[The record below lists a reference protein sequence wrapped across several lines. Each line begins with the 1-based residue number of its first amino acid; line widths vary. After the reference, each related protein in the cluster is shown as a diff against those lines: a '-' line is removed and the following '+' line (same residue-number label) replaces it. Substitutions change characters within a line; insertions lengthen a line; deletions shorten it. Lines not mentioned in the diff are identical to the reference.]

1 MPETSLADRLKQTH
15 PTYAKFAKDWEF
27 YADSYEGGSAYAG
40 KEEYLF
46 RHPRETDEDYTERLC
61 RATYLNLVK
70 KQVDIYAA
78 FIFKDEITRIS
89 KDPEFLEFEQ
99 NADRKGTP
107 LSQVMSDQVGKFG
120 MVMGHTVTIVDL
132 PRHASNSK
140 TRRDDKELGIR
151 PYVCVYTPSEV
162 KDWAIDGD
170 GNYRWLRV
178 EEDAPDESSW
188 NGERGEAKKL
198 YRTWTRDEWYV
209 HDQEGREIDA
219 GKHELKEVPAVFT
232 PIQEH
237 LRHMDVGQS
246 VVSDSA
252 PLARAIYNY
261 HSVLDEALYRQGF
274 NILAIPVGEKSGVPG
289 KPDSATRVATT
300 IGTSK
305 GIKYP
310 AGSNPPSYITPPSD
324 PAEVL
329 MKRIEDAK
337 REFIEL
343 AKLQDRK
350 QNSGEASGV
359 ARAYE
364 FHESNS
370 TFAKIAKNLED
381 GEKKIIRLFYK
392 WQGRKDAD
400 IPVTVSYPTDFNV
413 ATLADMLDE
422 SIALLEVN
430 ASPTFNRLVKKRVVE
445 EAFPKLD
452 DKTRKVIDEEIDT
465 ALSEDAL
472 AREVAK
478 RLAEE
483 QAARDANAD
492 ATP

>member
-1 MPETSLADRLKQTH
+1 MPDSSLAERLKQTH
-15 PTYAKFAKDWEF
+15 PTYAKFASDWQF
-27 YADSYEGGSAYAG
+27 FADSYEGGSAYTNNGA
-40 KEEYLF
+40 YLF
-46 RHPRETDEDYTERLC
+46 RHPRETDDDYAERLN
-61 RATYLNLVK
+61 RAVYLNLVK

-78 FIFKDEITRIS
+78 FIFKDEISRIS

-107 LSQVMSDQVGKFG
+107 LSQVMSDQLGKFG

-132 PRHASNSK
+132 PRIASAAK
-140 TRRDDKELGIR
+140 TRRQDKELGIR
-151 PYVCVYTPSEV
+151 PYVSVYTPAEV

-178 EEDAPDESSW
+178 EEDAPDASEW
-188 NGERGEAKKL
+188 NGERKEPSKI
-198 YRTWTRDEWYV
+198 YRTWTREEWFV
-209 HDQEGREIDA
+209 HDDQGNQIDA
-219 GKHELKEVPAVFT
+219 GKHDLKEVPAVFT

-246 VVSDSA
+246 VVSDTA

-274 NILAIPVGEKSGVPG
+274 NILAIPVAEKSNVPG
-289 KPDSATRVATT
+289 KTDAATRVATT
-300 IGTSK
+300 LGTNK
-305 GIKYP
+305 GIRYP
-310 AGSNPPSYITPPSD
+310 AGSSPPSYITPPSD

-329 MKRIEDAK
+329 MERIESAK

-350 QNSGEASGV
+350 QNGSEASGV

-392 WQGRKDAD
+392 WQGKAEKDID
-400 IPVTVSYPTDFNV
+400 VSVTYPTDFNV
-413 ATLADMLDE
+413 ETLADMLDE
-422 SIALLEVN
+422 SIGLLSVN
-430 ASPTFNRLVKKRVVE
+430 ASPTFNKLVKKRVVE
-445 EAFPKLD
+445 TAFPKLD
-452 DKTRKVIDEEIDT
+452 EKTSDIINDEIDN
-465 ALSEDAL
+465 AKPSDELE
-472 AREVAK
+472 REVEQ

-483 QAARDANAD
+483 KAGVEENAD

>member
-1 MPETSLADRLKQTH
+1 MPETSLADRLKLTH
-15 PTYAKFAKDWEF
+15 PTYAKFESDWEF
-27 YADSYEGGSAYAG
+27 YADSYEGGSAFAG
-40 KEEYLF
+40 KEDYLF
-46 RHPRETDEDYTERLC
+46 RHPRETDDDYTERLR

-78 FIFKDEITRIS
+78 FIFKDEIARIS
-89 KDPEFLEFEQ
+89 KDPEFLDFEK

-120 MVMGHTVTIVDL
+120 MVMGHTVSIVDL
-132 PRHASNSK
+132 PRQSTNSK

-151 PYVCVYTPSEV
+151 PYVCVYTPLEV

-178 EEDAPDESSW
+178 EEDAPDESTW
-188 NGERGEAKKL
+188 DGERKEASSI

-209 HDQEGREIDA
+209 HDAEGRELDA
-219 GKHELKEVPAVFT
+219 GKHDLKEVPAVFT

-237 LRHMDVGQS
+237 LRHMDVGQA
-246 VVSDSA
+246 VISDTA
-252 PLARAIYNY
+252 PLAQAIYNY

-300 IGTSK
+300 LGTSK
-305 GIKYP
+305 GIRYP
-310 AGSNPPSYITPPSD
+310 AGTNPPSYITPPSD

-392 WQGRKDAD
+392 WQGKSDED
-400 IPVTVSYPTDFNV
+400 LPVTVSYPTDFNV

-422 SIALLEVN
+422 AMALLQVN
-430 ASPTFNRLVKKRVVE
+430 VSPTANRLVKKRVVE

-452 DKTRKVIDEEIDT
+452 DATKNTIEEEID
-465 ALSEDAL
+465 AAPSEDAL
-472 AREVAK
+472 AMEVEK

-483 QAARDANAD
+483 QAGVAANAD